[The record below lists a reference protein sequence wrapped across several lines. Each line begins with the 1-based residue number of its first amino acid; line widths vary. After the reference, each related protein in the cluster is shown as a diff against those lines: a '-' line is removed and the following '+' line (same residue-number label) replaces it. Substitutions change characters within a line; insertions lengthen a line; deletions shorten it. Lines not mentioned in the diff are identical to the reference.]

1 MENTT
6 LHLDLLSEINFM
18 KNDVINEPDARKI
31 RRSHLQKAGVL
42 GNVYKRKVK
51 IKFKTFEGKFND
63 VVATVW
69 AVGEDFVSF
78 RGGKHLPIKS
88 IVEVEF

>member
-1 MENTT
+1 MDNTT
-6 LHLDLLSEINFM
+6 LHLDHLSEVKFI
-18 KNDVINEPDARKI
+18 KTDVIQESNARKI
-31 RRSHLQKAGVL
+31 RRSNLQKAGVL
-42 GNVYKRKVK
+42 GNLYKRKVK
-51 IKFKTFEGKFND
+51 IKFKTLEGKVND

-69 AVGEDFVSF
+69 AVGEEFVSF